1 MVRRTKERSR
11 QPGFISGLTLGLTSG
26 LRPGSRSGRRSG
38 PRQAEIFAFG
48 LVLTLILLVPAVAR
62 RGAQEFLLVKQSQ
75 SAESI
80 SAQEETFA
88 SAEAAAKALVAAVA
102 EYDAGRIKQ
111 ILGPEGTKLVESKDP
126 VRDRS
131 LAESFTKMARERNA
145 VVFDPG
151 NPQRGFLVV
160 GQNNWPWPVP
170 IVERDGRWHFD
181 TAAGIREVLYR
192 RIGSNE
198 LDAIEICR
206 GYVDAQREYAL
217 TKHDGAQV
225 NQYAQHIVST
235 PGTHDGLVWRNID
248 GSIGGAAPISEPIVK
263 ALQEGYSDRSQPYH
277 GYYFKILKGQGPAAP
292 LGEMDF
298 VVNGAMIGGFALAA
312 APAEYRVTGV
322 ETFLVSYQGIVYQK
336 DLGPNTLTIFREM
349 TRYNPDKS
357 WKPTRDN
364 WPFEAPNT
372 SSSSAEGSDPAQ

>member
-1 MVRRTKERSR
+1 MVHPRKQRSGR
-11 QPGFISGLTLGLTSG
+11 VGLISGLS
-26 LRPGSRSGRRSG
+26 SG
-38 PRQAEIFAFG
+38 PGQAEIFAFG
-48 LVLTLILLVPAVAR
+48 LALTLILLVPAVAR
-62 RGAQEFLLVKQSQ
+62 RGAQELLLAKQSQ
-75 SAESI
+75 TAESK
-80 SAQEETFA
+80 SEALQKTFA
-88 SAEAAAKALVAAVA
+88 SAEEAAKALVAAVA
-102 EYDAGRIKQ
+102 EYDVDRIKQ

-131 LAESFTKMARERNA
+131 LAENFSEMARERNA
-145 VVFDPG
+145 VVLDTG
-151 NPQRGFLVV
+151 NPQRGHLVV
-160 GQNNWPWPVP
+160 GESNWPWPVP

-192 RIGSNE
+192 RIGANE

-206 GYVDAQREYAL
+206 GYVEAQREYAL

-225 NQYAQHIVST
+225 NQYAQRILST
-235 PGTHDGLVWRNID
+235 PGTHDGLVWRNLD

-277 GYYFKILKGQGPAAP
+277 GYYFKILTGQGPAAP

-322 ETFLVSYQGIVYQK
+322 ETFLVGYKGIVYQK
-336 DLGPNTLTIFREM
+336 DLGPDTLTIFREM
-349 TRYNPDKS
+349 TRYNPDKT
-357 WKPTRDN
+357 WKPTKDN
-364 WPFEAPNT
+364 WPFEASQY